1 MRLLGKNRQL
11 TTLMKQI
18 TKNTPNKKTLTKYNK
33 VMGKRMNEFPE
44 KLKEKEFDLDE
55 WLIRM
60 DLWTGKKVAPLK
72 NKIAKDYKCQSVLEI
87 LLAGRIATLYWRINH
102 WESSLAFLLAE
113 DIDSYSRNETQIK
126 AVKEFSKGIESAHNQ
141 LITSIALLKELK
153 QPPLNLQIKTQGAF
167 ITQNQQVNLGKQKR
181 KTKNKKIVEGQ

>member
-1 MRLLGKNRQL
+1 MRFLGKNRQL
-11 TTLMKQI
+11 TTPMKQT
-18 TKNTPNKKTLTKYNK
+18 TKNKPNKKTKSQL
-33 VMGKRMNEFPE
+33 PE
-44 KLKEKEFDLDE
+44 RLKEKEFNIDE

-60 DLWTGKKVAPLK
+60 DLWTGKKVVPLK

-126 AVKEFSKGIESAHNQ
+126 AVREFSKGIESAHNQ

-167 ITQNQQVNLGKQKR
+167 IAQNQLVNVGKQKR
-181 KTKNKKIVEGQ
+181 KTKNQKIIEGQ